1 MEAEDQMWQE
11 TILKAEECINR
22 IAKFHVIEAMLSSY
36 KYSESLQDLVVKQT
50 EEAESEGE

>member
-11 TILKAEECINR
+11 TILKAEECITR